1 MNRKFR
7 SCTGAVMLWLSL
19 LPFRSVQWLG
29 AAPGVL
35 RVASIALLLIGN
47 AHASQDWPELPM
59 PPKADVQW
67 IAQSMRV
74 NGIPTRVQQFQSRAS
89 RAEVVEYY
97 RAHWTGA
104 YPQKPS
110 VRVVQDSTVVGQKH
124 GPYLM
129 TVTVRDADRSGSEGL
144 IAVAQ
149 VAGSK
154 IDLDPGQL
162 PMMPGAHVV
171 RVIESDDPGQRSRQ
185 LMVINPQAAASVLQ
199 FYQGSF
205 QDAGWQQ
212 IQLNEIPR
220 TARSGGGSFVVFARD
235 NNQLQLSIEP
245 ATPRGTWL
253 LANLV
258 TKDTGPGSM

>member
-1 MNRKFR
+1 MTRISAPRAIALVVWLVLLTFR
-7 SCTGAVMLWLSL
+7 AIHVIGRVPGLLGAV
-19 LPFRSVQWLG
+19 V
-29 AAPGVL
+29 
-35 RVASIALLLIGN
+35 SIALMAAGN
-47 AHASQDWPELPM
+47 AHAQDWPELPL

-74 NGIPTRVQQFQSRAS
+74 NGIPTRVLQFQSRAS
-89 RAEVVEYY
+89 RAEIVEYY

-110 VRVVQDSTVVGQKH
+110 VRAVQDSTVVGQKH

-129 TVTVRDADRSGSEGL
+129 TLSVRDAAHHGSEGL

-154 IDLDPGQL
+154 TDLDPGAL

-171 RVIESDDPGQRSRQ
+171 QVIESDDPGQRSRQ
-185 LMVINPQAAASVLQ
+185 LMIVNPQPAAAVLQ
-199 FYQGSF
+199 FYQASF

-212 IQLNEIPR
+212 IQLNEISR
-220 TARSGGGSFVVFARD
+220 TTRGGGGSFLVLARD
-235 NNQLQLSIEP
+235 NSEMQISIE
-245 ATPRGTWL
+245 ATQGRGTWL

-258 TKDTGPGSM
+258 TKGTGPE